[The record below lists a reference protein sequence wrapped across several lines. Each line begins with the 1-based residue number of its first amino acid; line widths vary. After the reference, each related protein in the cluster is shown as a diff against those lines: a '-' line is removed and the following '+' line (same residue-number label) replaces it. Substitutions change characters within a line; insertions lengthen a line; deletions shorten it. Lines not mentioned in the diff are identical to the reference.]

1 MASVQHS
8 RFKMAAK
15 MVQIVICNH
24 RANMPRKSKTSASL
38 SHLQACEVYSAEF
51 GQVFGKISRIYRYI
65 GR

>member
-24 RANMPRKSKTSASL
+24 RANMPRKSKTSTL
-38 SHLQACEVYSAEF
+38 LPHLWTCEANNAGF
-51 GQVFGKISRIYRYI
+51 GQVILQITQGFSRK
-65 GR
+65 